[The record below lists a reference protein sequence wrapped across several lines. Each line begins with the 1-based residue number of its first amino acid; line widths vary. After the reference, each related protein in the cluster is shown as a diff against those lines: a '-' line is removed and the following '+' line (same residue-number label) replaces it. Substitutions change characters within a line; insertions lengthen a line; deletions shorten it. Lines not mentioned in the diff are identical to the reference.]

1 MSIKPC
7 LKPRARELSKP
18 VQSCQDGK
26 GLQCGLTYSP
36 TAVGPQV
43 TPFPPLGLSMIGLEN
58 TAQRSRAE
66 VMDSRLKSKP
76 RLFLWLGRELGKVTF
91 PL

>member
-1 MSIKPC
+1 
-7 LKPRARELSKP
+7 
-18 VQSCQDGK
+18 
-26 GLQCGLTYSP
+26 
-36 TAVGPQV
+36 
-43 TPFPPLGLSMIGLEN
+43 MIGLEN

-66 VMDSRLKSKP
+66 VMDNRLKSKP